1 MYNVQIFPGVKATN
15 DLCLWMEERGTL
27 AIADLH
33 IGLEAAL
40 EQTGVHIPRIQ
51 SASMKESLIRI
62 MDRYEPD
69 TILILGDLKHEF
81 SGNLDQEWRDVRDI
95 LSMLR
100 DSATVKVAKGN
111 HDNYLANISQRLGI
125 EVADSFELD
134 GISFMHGHAPSDHRP
149 LVIGHEHPSVRIFD
163 RVGSVPETAQL
174 PSFRARADP
183 RPASVLALG
192 IRYGLHQPGPGGHHV
207 PGPGESGHRGRQG
220 LFLHRDRT
228 ARAGHHPGPG
238 PDPEI
243 LRRCLISG
251 RPAAISPAERPER

>member
-1 MYNVQIFPGVKATN
+1 VLPDSSAGRNETMYNVQIFPGVKITN
-15 DLCLWMEERGTL
+15 DLCLWMEERGTM

-62 MDRYEPD
+62 LDRYEPD

-81 SGNLDQEWRDVRDI
+81 SGNLDQEWRDVSDI

-100 DSATVKVAKGN
+100 DSATVKIAKGN

-125 EVADSFELD
+125 VVADSFEID
-134 GISFMHGHAPSDHRP
+134 GIAFMHGHAPSAHRP

-163 RVGSVPETAQL
+163 RVGAYLKL
-174 PSFRARADP
+174 PSFLHFENEQILVLPAFSPLAGGTDFTNLGRADTMS
-183 RPASVLALG
+183 PALKEADIEDAKVYACTEIGLLALG
-192 IRYGLHQPGPGGHHV
+192 TIRDL
-207 PGPGESGHRGRQG
+207 GRIK
-220 LFLHRDRT
+220 T
-228 ARAGHHPGPG
+228 Y
-238 PDPEI
+238 
-243 LRRCLISG
+243 
-251 RPAAISPAERPER
+251 

>member
-1 MYNVQIFPGVKATN
+1 MYSVQIFPGLKATN

-51 SASMKESLIRI
+51 SASMKESLIRM

-125 EVADSFELD
+125 EVA
-134 GISFMHGHAPSDHRP
+134 
-149 LVIGHEHPSVRIFD
+149 
-163 RVGSVPETAQL
+163 
-174 PSFRARADP
+174 
-183 RPASVLALG
+183 
-192 IRYGLHQPGPGGHHV
+192 
-207 PGPGESGHRGRQG
+207 RQ
-220 LFLHRDRT
+220 F
-228 ARAGHHPGPG
+228 
-238 PDPEI
+238 
-243 LRRCLISG
+243 
-251 RPAAISPAERPER
+251 